1 MSKSMLV
8 LKKGIA
14 TRIEFKGG
22 SAANNYH
29 GQYATSDEDIQKGIE
44 SHKDFG
50 SILTHQIYLSDTI
63 GANGQAVYGDQVQT
77 VNTEVVVTEDLATD
91 SNKEV
96 VVEESIKLGYKEVKA
111 LLIEKHGVS
120 PDQVKNVMQAKKL
133 IKDLKLKYILA

>member
-1 MSKSMLV
+1 MLV

-63 GANGQAVYGDQVQT
+63 GANGQAVYGDQELQP
-77 VNTEVVVTEDLATD
+77 VNTDVVVTEYLATD
-91 SNKEV
+91 KDKED
-96 VVEESIKLGYKEVKA
+96 VVEESQKLGYKEVKA